1 MITTNTIAQMVRE
14 YNARYEALSPNGSI
28 SLLYWRGK
36 WALTTAGSV
45 PRLYASE
52 ETFSGAAQEFEKA
65 LLDAESKHRA
75 LGQTLGLLHVPEE
88 VE

>member
-1 MITTNTIAQMVRE
+1 MITTNTISQMVGE
-14 YNARYEALSPNGSI
+14 YNTRYSALSPNGSI

-52 ETFSGAAQEFEKA
+52 DTFTGAAQEFERV
-65 LLDAESKHRA
+65 LLEAENRHRA
-75 LGQTLGLLHVPEE
+75 LARTLGIAAA
-88 VE
+88 

>member
-1 MITTNTIAQMVRE
+1 MITTNTIAEMVQG
-14 YNARYEALSPNGSI
+14 YNTRYEALSPNGSI

-52 ETFSGAAQEFEKA
+52 DTFTGAAQEFERVLLEAESRHKA
-65 LLDAESKHRA
+65 LAR
-75 LGQTLGLLHVPEE
+75 TLGLEAVA
-88 VE
+88 